1 MKNIKILV
9 TGSSGFIGYSL
20 CKKLLEKR
28 YQVIGIDNH
37 NNYYSIKLKID
48 RKKEL
53 KRCKNFNF
61 LKLILLTRKH

>member
-53 KRCKNFNF
+53 ER
-61 LKLILLTRKH
+61 